1 MWVLR
6 LVCLLAAAGALFAQ
20 HTYNSADIENGGRL
34 YLANCTVCHGP
45 EGDQIPGVD
54 LGHGKFRRAADDE
67 DIEQIIIKGIPGT
80 GMPSHDFNEQ
90 QAESIVA
97 YLRSLATAGRGT
109 LPGGNAARGK
119 AIFEGKGECLKCH
132 VVKGNGSRLG
142 PDLSEIGLTR
152 RTAQLEESLVDPNA
166 EILPENRTVHVV
178 TKSGEELVARLL
190 SVDTFSI
197 LLLDS
202 KEQLRYFPR
211 ADLRTYSLV
220 KDSPMPSY
228 KGKLT
233 NQELADVVSYLS
245 SLKGVENQ

>member
-6 LVCLLAAAGALFAQ
+6 IVCLLAAAGWLFAQ

-45 EGDQIPGVD
+45 EGDQIAGVD

-80 GMPSHDFNEQ
+80 GMPSHDFTEQ

-109 LPGGNAARGK
+109 LPGGNVARGK

-132 VVKGNGSRLG
+132 VVKGSGSRLG
-142 PDLSEIGLTR
+142 PDLSDIGLMR

-178 TKSGEELVARLL
+178 TNSGQSITGRLL
-190 SVDTFSI
+190 NADTFSV
-197 LLLDS
+197 LLLDD
-202 KEQLRYFPR
+202 KEQMRYFPKS
-211 ADLRTYSLV
+211 DLSTYALV

-245 SLKGVENQ
+245 SLKGVGN

>member
-6 LVCLLAAAGALFAQ
+6 AVCLLAAVGLLFAQ

-54 LGHGKFRRAADDE
+54 LGHGKFLRAADDE
-67 DIEQIIIKGIPGT
+67 DIEQIIIKGVPGT
-80 GMPSHDFNEQ
+80 GMPSHDFTEQ

-119 AIFEGKGECLKCH
+119 SIFEGKGECLQCH
-132 VVKGNGSRLG
+132 AVKGNGSRLG
-142 PDLSEIGLTR
+142 PDLSDIGLIR
-152 RTAQLEESLVDPNA
+152 RTSQLEESLVDPNA

-178 TKSGEELVARLL
+178 TKSGEEIKGRLL
-190 SVDTFSI
+190 NADTLAV
-197 LLLDS
+197 LLLDD
-202 KEQLRYFPR
+202 KERLRYFPK
-211 ADLRTYSLV
+211 ADLREYSLA
-220 KDSPMPSY
+220 KDSPMASY
-228 KGKLT
+228 KGKLS

-245 SLKGVENQ
+245 SLKGVGN

>member
-6 LVCLLAAAGALFAQ
+6 LVCLLAGVGALFAQ

-67 DIEQIIIKGIPGT
+67 DVEQIILKGIPGT

-97 YLRSLATAGRGT
+97 YLRSLATAGRAT

-119 AIFEGKGECLKCH
+119 ALFEGKGECLKCH
-132 VVKGNGSRLG
+132 AVKGNGSRLG
-142 PDLSEIGLTR
+142 PDLSDIGLMR

-166 EILPENRTVHVV
+166 EILPENRTAHLV
-178 TKSGEELVARLL
+178 TKSGEEVNGRLL

-197 LLLDS
+197 LLLDD
-202 KEQLRYFPR
+202 KEQLRYFPK
-211 ADLRTYSLV
+211 ADLRTYALV

-233 NQELADVVSYLS
+233 NQELADMVTYLS
-245 SLKGVENQ
+245 SLKGVGN

>member
-20 HTYNSADIENGGRL
+20 HIYNSADIENGGRL

-67 DIEQIIIKGIPGT
+67 DVEQIILKGIPGT

-97 YLRSLATAGRGT
+97 YLRSLATAGRAT

-119 AIFEGKGECLKCH
+119 ALFEGKGECLKCH
-132 VVKGNGSRLG
+132 AVKGNGSRLG
-142 PDLSEIGLTR
+142 PDLSDIGLMR

-166 EILPENRTVHVV
+166 EILPENRTAHLV
-178 TKSGEELVARLL
+178 TKSGEEVNGRLL

-197 LLLDS
+197 LLLDD
-202 KEQLRYFPR
+202 KEQLRYFPK
-211 ADLRTYSLV
+211 ADLRTYALV

-233 NQELADVVSYLS
+233 NQELADMVTYLS
-245 SLKGVENQ
+245 SLKGVGN

>member
-6 LVCLLAAAGALFAQ
+6 IVCLLAAGGALFAQ
-20 HTYNSADIENGGRL
+20 HTYNSVDIENGGRL

-80 GMPSHDFNEQ
+80 GMPSHDFTED

-97 YLRSLATAGRGT
+97 YLRSLATAGRAT

-132 VVKGNGSRLG
+132 AVKGNGSRLG
-142 PDLSEIGLTR
+142 PDLSEVGLTR

-178 TKSGEELVARLL
+178 TKSGEELTGRLL

-202 KEQLRYFPR
+202 KEQLRYFPK

-228 KGKLT
+228 KGKLS
-233 NQELADVVSYLS
+233 NGELADVVSYLS
-245 SLKGVENQ
+245 SLKGVGNL

>member
-6 LVCLLAAAGALFAQ
+6 IVCLLAAGGALFAQ

-80 GMPSHDFNEQ
+80 GMPSHDFTED

-97 YLRSLATAGRGT
+97 YLRSLATAGRAT

-132 VVKGNGSRLG
+132 AVKGNGSRLG
-142 PDLSEIGLTR
+142 PDLSEVGLTR

-178 TKSGEELVARLL
+178 TKSGEELTGRLL

-202 KEQLRYFPR
+202 KEQLRYFPK

-228 KGKLT
+228 KGKLS
-233 NQELADVVSYLS
+233 NGELADVVSYLS
-245 SLKGVENQ
+245 SLKGVGNL

>member
-6 LVCLLAAAGALFAQ
+6 VSCLLAAAGALFAQ
-20 HTYNSADIENGGRL
+20 HGYNSAEIENGART
-34 YLANCTVCHGP
+34 YIANCTVCHGP

-54 LGHGKFRRAADDE
+54 FGHGKYRRAADDE
-67 DIEQIIIKGIPGT
+67 DIEQIIVKGIPGT
-80 GMPSHDFNEQ
+80 GMPSHDFTEQ
-90 QAESIVA
+90 VAESIVA
-97 YLRSLATAGRGT
+97 YLRSMATAGHGA

-132 VVKGNGSRLG
+132 AVKGNGSRTG
-142 PDLSEIGLTR
+142 PDLTDVGLLR

-166 EILPENRTVHVV
+166 EILPENRTIHVV
-178 TKSGEELVARLL
+178 TKSGEQITGRLL
-190 SVDTFSI
+190 NVDTLSL

-202 KEQLRYFPR
+202 KEQLRHFLKS
-211 ADLRTYSLV
+211 DLSSYSLV

-245 SLKGVENQ
+245 SLKGAGEL